1 MLPRHRVRNTLILSA
16 LALFAA
22 GGAVLGQSAP
32 LEDLAAFPKAQ
43 LTIQHPGPPAATHT
57 FDVWVANSPERQEQ
71 GLMFVRDL
79 PQGRGMIFP
88 ENPPRTMN
96 MWMKNTY
103 VELDMVFVSAAGRIS
118 KIIPHAHPLSETTL
132 SSDAPVAIVLE
143 IGGGEAERL
152 GLSVG
157 DHLAWKLSK

>member
-22 GGAVLGQSAP
+22 GSAVLGQSAP

-43 LTIQHPGPPAATHT
+43 LTIQHRGPPAATHQ
-57 FDVWVANSPERQEQ
+57 FDVWVANTSDRQEQ

-79 PQGRGMIFP
+79 PRGHGMIFP
-88 ENPPRTMN
+88 EDPARTMN

-118 KIIPHAHPLSETTL
+118 KIIEHAHPLSETTL
-132 SSDAPVAIVLE
+132 SSDDPVAAVLE
-143 IGGGEAERL
+143 IGGGEASRL
-152 GLSVG
+152 GLAVG
-157 DHLAWKLSK
+157 DHASWTVSK

>member
-43 LTIQHPGPPAATHT
+43 LTIQHSGPPAATHT